1 MPIPGGRPAVL
12 AAVTLLVAGFGGGFL
27 TAKLTAPHV
36 AATAPQVAPAASG
49 FDWPLFGKPRA
60 AEAPRAGVSKPDGF
74 AVWTTRLDTQ
84 NGSPRACIRMSRP
97 LDPGK
102 SYGDFVTVSPE
113 LGHPAPVT
121 VAGDELCVAGVGYD
135 GRTITLLRGLPARG
149 GETLQANEDVAF
161 QAGSKPVYVGFAG
174 SGVILP
180 REDADGVGLET
191 VNVSRLHLE
200 VWRVPDRNLV
210 RKQISAPDPVAE
222 GSYDYEGGDSG
233 VGQDGRKIWEGD
245 MAVRSQPDQKATTV
259 FPLGAVL
266 KTLEPGAYMVAARDA
281 SGLKG
286 GPQKKGQAQDESPA
300 RARRWILFTDMALQA
315 YDGSDALDLTVRS
328 LKSAKAMGGVRVA
341 LVGKDGGELASVTS
355 DGSGRAHFARV
366 LLAGEAGAS
375 PARVMAYGP
384 HGDFTVMD
392 LGQAPIDLSK
402 QDVAG
407 RQLPGSGARTGKGAL
422 DPSVAVDG
430 FLYADRG
437 IYRPGETVHLVA
449 LLRDRLA
456 RSVKDRRGFVVI
468 RRPSGLEF
476 NRVHFAASPSGA
488 VNEDAVLPAA
498 APRGVWHASL
508 EMEGSDSPSG
518 EVSFQVEDF
527 VPQRLAVTVNADV
540 DRPVLATETRQVQIN
555 ARFLYGAVASSLP
568 VRSEGRVIADPNP
581 FPAYKDYHWGDQA
594 KPFAE
599 KLIQGQS
606 SVTDGQGRAVQAFK
620 TDDLGGS
627 DQPLLALFTAS
638 VFEPGGRPV
647 SEQANL
653 KVRLKPLYFGVKTTS
668 GSGEDPLQTFEV
680 IAVDAAGRR
689 VAAPSVRYRLIAER
703 WNYDWY
709 EQGGRWAWRR
719 TSRDVPVAEGA
730 IDIGASAPQRI
741 SRRLGWGDYRLELD
755 DAVGGG
761 AHSVIRQASGWGEP
775 ADGVEPPDSARVAA
789 VRTGYRTG
797 DTVEVRIEAPFAG
810 EAEVAVA
817 SDRLITSKQVTVP
830 KEGTTVKLTADAAW
844 GAGAYVMVT
853 VVQPRDPV
861 SSPKPRRALGVA
873 YVPLEPPG
881 RKLSVAMDAP
891 QVLDSKAPVVVPLT
905 VKGLGSGEK
914 AHVTLA
920 AVDEGVLR
928 LTHQKN
934 PDPIAWYFG
943 KRALGLSYRDDYG
956 RLLDPNL
963 GAAGAVNFG
972 GDEFGGAGL
981 TVVPTKTVALWS
993 GVVDTDAN
1001 GKATIR
1007 LPAGDFNGQLR
1018 LVAVAW
1024 TDKAVGA
1031 GAADM
1036 TVRQPVVA
1044 ELSLPRFLAPGDRA
1058 QATLELNNVAGKPGA
1073 YSAQVSGQGY
1083 TAGQPQGVTLAA
1095 GQRISQHLDVTAS
1108 NRPLVGSV
1116 TLKASGP
1123 GFADERRYPL
1133 QTRLGWGPATRATN
1147 ALQQPGES
1155 YTPPA
1160 SVLSGFAAGGVSLT
1174 VSYSPFRGFDP
1185 APIAAALS
1193 RYPYGCSE
1201 QLVSTAFPL
1210 LYAPEVGGTPKL
1222 RAASAS
1228 LAPTVAKLLDRE
1240 ALDGSF
1246 GLWRVGDGE
1255 ADPWL
1260 GAYIVDFLLEAKA
1273 KGAPVPE
1280 DALTR
1285 ALNGMR
1291 LVSKPDGFSSIGYR
1305 MNMNFFPHAD
1315 PKYVREENQRRRS
1328 RGAAYALYDLAKAGQ
1343 GDLARLRWFHDV
1355 GFKTEAS
1362 PLARAQVG
1370 AGLAAMGDK
1379 VRAHDSFVQAVAAVG
1394 YKDDTDWYQSPLR
1407 DLAGVIALAY
1417 EAGETDLARGLQGR
1431 LENTVKSP
1439 DDINTQEQGH
1449 LLKAAHAM
1457 LAVAGPASIQATG
1470 VVTQGGGRF
1479 AVGRLADAKLV
1490 NTGRGAIWRTV
1501 TASGLP
1507 ATPPAAVSAGLHL
1520 DKRFYNLDGTSVDP
1534 ASLKQGE
1541 RVIVRLTVSADDARA
1556 MQTVVDDPLPAG
1568 LEIEAV
1574 LRPADAQ
1581 GVVQRAEGEDGEGDE
1596 GEGGN
1601 VATRKAATPG
1611 RFAFLG
1617 SLNEPSLQEK
1627 RDDRYVA
1634 AFTLSGAKSY
1644 TLAYVARAVTPGD
1657 FFLPGAEA
1665 KNMYRPTVSARTAP
1679 ARLKV
1684 AAAP

>member
-1 MPIPGGRPAVL
+1 MPIPGGRQAIL
-12 AAVTLLVAGFGGGFL
+12 AAVGLLVAGFGGGFL
-27 TAKLTAPHV
+27 TARLIAPRTV
-36 AATAPQVAPAASG
+36 ATAPQAAPASST

-60 AEAPRAGVSKPDGF
+60 GDAPRAGVRAPEGF
-74 AVWTTRLDTQ
+74 AVWTSRLDTQ
-84 NGSPRACIRMSRP
+84 GGSPRACIRMSRA
-97 LDPGK
+97 LDATR
-102 SYGDFVTVSPE
+102 SYGDFVNVSPG
-113 LGHPAPVT
+113 LGHPAAVT
-121 VAGDELCVAGVGYD
+121 VAGDELCVAGVGYE
-135 GRTITLLRGLPARG
+135 GRTITLLRGLPAKS

-161 QAGSKPVYVGFAG
+161 LAGAKPVYVGFAG

-191 VNVSRLHLE
+191 VNVSRLHME
-200 VWRVPDRNLV
+200 VWRVADRNLV
-210 RKQISAPDPVAE
+210 RRELSAPDPTPE
-222 GSYDYEGGDSG
+222 GGYDYGNE

-245 MAVRSQPDQKATTV
+245 MAVRGQPDQKTTTV

-266 KTLEPGAYMVAARDA
+266 KTLEPGAYVVEARDA

-286 GPQKKGQAQDESPA
+286 QPKKTGQAEDESPA
-300 RARRWILFTDMALQA
+300 RAKRWILFTDMALQA
-315 YDGSDALDLTVRS
+315 YDGTDAFDLTVRS
-328 LKSAKAMGGVRVA
+328 LKTAKAMGGVRVA

-355 DGSGRAHFARV
+355 DGSGRAHFARS
-366 LLAGEAGAS
+366 LLAGEAGAT

-384 HGDFTVMD
+384 RGDFTVMN
-392 LGQAPIDLSK
+392 LEEAPIDLSK

-407 RQLPGSGARTGKGAL
+407 RQLPGGGPRTGKTAL
-422 DPSVAVDG
+422 DPSTAVDG
-430 FLYADRG
+430 YLYADRG

-456 RSVKDRRGFVVI
+456 RSVKDRRGFLVL

-476 NRVHFAASPSGA
+476 NRFHFTASPSGA
-488 VNEDAVLPAA
+488 VTEDAVLPAA
-498 APRGVWHASL
+498 APRGVWRASV

-527 VPQRLAVTVNADV
+527 VPQRLAVTVTADA
-540 DRPVLATETRQVQIN
+540 DRPVLAGETRQVQVS
-555 ARFLYGAVASSLP
+555 ARFLYGAVASSLA

-581 FPAYKDYHWGDQA
+581 FPAFKGYRWGDQ
-594 KPFAE
+594 KTPFAE
-599 KLIQGQS
+599 KLLQSQS

-627 DQPLLALFTAS
+627 DQPLMALFTAS

-653 KVRLKPLYFGVKTTS
+653 KVRLKPLYLGVKTTS
-668 GSGEDPLQTFEV
+668 GAGENPLQTFEV

-689 VAAPSVRYRLIAER
+689 APAPKVHYKLIAER

-719 TSRDVPVAEGA
+719 TNRDVTVAEGA
-730 IDIGASAPQRI
+730 MDIGPAAPARL
-741 SRRLGWGDYRLELD
+741 SKALGWGDYRMELD
-755 DAVGGG
+755 DAATG
-761 AHSVIRQASGWGEP
+761 AHTVIRQASGWGEP

-789 VRTGYRTG
+789 VRDGYRTG
-797 DTVEVRIEAPFAG
+797 DQVELRIEAPFAG

-817 SDRLITSKQVTVP
+817 SDRLITTKQVTVP
-830 KEGTTVKLTADAAW
+830 KEGVTVKLPADANW
-844 GAGAYVMVT
+844 GAGAYVLVT

-873 YVPLEPPG
+873 YVPLEPSG
-881 RKLSVAMDAP
+881 RKLSVALDTP

-914 AHVTLA
+914 AHLTLA

-943 KRALGLSYRDDYG
+943 KRALGLNYRDDYG

-993 GVVDTDAN
+993 GVVDTDAD

-1031 GAADM
+1031 GATDM

-1058 QATLELNNVAGKPGA
+1058 QATLELDNVAGKPGA
-1073 YSAQVSGQGY
+1073 YSAQVSGSGY
-1083 TAGQPQGVTLAA
+1083 SAGQAHGVTLAA
-1095 GQRISQHLDVTAS
+1095 GQRTSQHLDVSAS
-1108 NRPLVGSV
+1108 NRPLIGAM

-1133 QTRLGWGPATRATN
+1133 QTRVGWGPATRATS

-1160 SVLSGFAAGGVSLT
+1160 SVLQGFAAGGVKLT

-1185 APIAAALS
+1185 APIAASLS
-1193 RYPYGCSE
+1193 EYPYGCSE

-1228 LAPTVAKLLDRE
+1228 LTPTVAKLLDRE
-1240 ALDGSF
+1240 SLDGAF

-1280 DALTR
+1280 DSLIR

-1291 LVSKPDGFSSIGYR
+1291 LISKPDGFASIGYR
-1305 MNMNFFPHAD
+1305 MNETYFPLAD
-1315 PKYVREENQRRRS
+1315 MKLLREENQRRRS

-1355 GFKTEAS
+1355 GFKDEGS

-1370 AGLAAMGDK
+1370 SGLAAMGDR
-1379 VRAHDSFVQAVAAVG
+1379 VRAHDSFVQAVAALG
-1394 YKDDTDWYQSPLR
+1394 YKDQSDWYQSPLR

-1417 EAGETDLARGLQGR
+1417 EAGETDIARNLQGR

-1439 DDINTQEQGH
+1439 DELNTQEQGH

-1457 LAVAGPASIQATG
+1457 LAVSGPVSIQASG
-1470 VVTQGGGRF
+1470 VVTQGAGRF
-1479 AVGRLADAKLV
+1479 AVGRLADARLV
-1490 NTGRGAIWRTV
+1490 NTGKGGIWRTV
-1501 TASGLP
+1501 TVSGMP
-1507 ATPPAAVSAGLHL
+1507 AKPPPAESAGLHL
-1520 DKRFYNLDGTSVDP
+1520 DKRFYNLDGSPADP
-1534 ASLKQGE
+1534 AALKQGD
-1541 RVIVRLTVSADDARA
+1541 RIIVRLSISADESRE
-1556 MQTVVDDPLPAG
+1556 MQTVIDDPLPAG

-1574 LRPADAQ
+1574 LRPADSQ
-1581 GVVQRAEGEDGEGDE
+1581 GAVQRENEDGEGDE
-1596 GEGGN
+1596 GGGAIQRKN
-1601 VATRKAATPG
+1601 ATQG

-1617 SLNEPSLQEK
+1617 TIAEPSLQEK

-1634 AFTLSGAKSY
+1634 AFTLAGNRGI
-1644 TLAYVARAVTPGD
+1644 TLAYVVRAVTPGD

-1665 KNMYRPTVSARTAP
+1665 KNMYRPTTNARTAP
-1679 ARLKV
+1679 GRLKV
-1684 AAAP
+1684 AAGP

>member
-1 MPIPGGRPAVL
+1 ML
-12 AAVTLLVAGFGGGFL
+12 AAVGLLVAGFGGGFL
-27 TAKLTAPHV
+27 TAKLTAPH
-36 AATAPQVAPAASG
+36 AASTAPQVAPAASG
-49 FDWPLFGKPRA
+49 FDWPQFGKPRA
-60 AEAPRAGVSKPDGF
+60 ADAPRAGVRKPEGF

-84 NGSPRACIRMSRP
+84 SGSPRACIRMSRP
-97 LDPGK
+97 LDPAK
-102 SYGDFVTVSPE
+102 SYGDFVSVSPG
-113 LGHPAPVT
+113 LGHPAAVT

-135 GRTITLLRGLPARG
+135 GRTITLLRGLPAQG
-149 GETLQANEDVAF
+149 GESLQANEDVAF

-222 GSYDYEGGDSG
+222 GGYDYEGGDSG
-233 VGQDGRKIWEGD
+233 VGEDGRRIWEGD
-245 MAVRSQPDQKATTV
+245 MAVRGQPDQKATTV
-259 FPLGAVL
+259 FPLGSVL
-266 KTLEPGAYMVAARDA
+266 KTLEPGAYLVTARDA

-286 GPQKKGQAQDESPA
+286 GPQKKGQPEGENPA

-328 LKSAKAMGGVRVA
+328 LKTAKAMGGVRVA
-341 LVGKDGGELASVTS
+341 LVGKDGGELASVIS
-355 DGSGRAHFARV
+355 DGFGRAHFARS
-366 LLAGEAGAS
+366 LLAGEAGAAS
-375 PARVMAYGP
+375 ARVMAYGP
-384 HGDFTVMD
+384 RGDFTVMD
-392 LGQAPIDLSK
+392 LEQAPIDLSK

-407 RQLPGSGARTGKGAL
+407 RQLPGAGPRTGKAAL
-422 DPSVAVDG
+422 DPSAAVDG

-456 RSVKDRRGFVVI
+456 RSVKDRRGFLVI

-476 NRVHFAASPSGA
+476 NRIHFTASPSGA
-488 VNEDAVLPAA
+488 ATEDAVLPAA

-518 EVSFQVEDF
+518 QVSFQVEDF
-527 VPQRLAVTVNADV
+527 VPQRLAVTVNADS
-540 DRPVLATETRQVQIN
+540 DRPVLTGETRQVQVS

-581 FPAYKDYHWGDQA
+581 FPAFKDYRWGDQQ

-599 KLIQGQS
+599 KLIQGQA
-606 SVTDGQGRAVQAFK
+606 SVTDGQGRAAQAFK

-653 KVRLKPLYFGVKTTS
+653 KVRLKSLYLGVKTTS

-689 VAAPSVRYRLIAER
+689 VAAPSVRYRLVAER

-719 TSRDVPVAEGA
+719 TSRDVPIAEGV
-730 IDIGASAPQRI
+730 IDIGSSAAQRI
-741 SRRLGWGDYRLELD
+741 SRRLGWGDYRLELE

-761 AHSVIRQASGWGEP
+761 ARTVIRQASGWGEA

-789 VRTGYRTG
+789 LRTGYRTG
-797 DTVEVRIEAPFAG
+797 DQVEVRIEAPFAG

-817 SDRLITSKQVTVP
+817 SDRLITTKQVTVP
-830 KEGTTVKLTADAAW
+830 KDGATVKLTADANW

-881 RKLSVAMDAP
+881 RKLSVAMDTP

-993 GVVDTDAN
+993 GVVDTDAS

-1031 GAADM
+1031 GASNM

-1073 YSAQVSGQGY
+1073 YSAQVGGSGY
-1083 TAGQPQGVTLAA
+1083 AAGQPHGVTLAA
-1095 GQRISQHLDVTAS
+1095 GQRISQHLDVAAP
-1108 NRPLVGSV
+1108 NRPLVGAV

-1133 QTRLGWGPATRATN
+1133 QTRLGWGPSTRATSE
-1147 ALQQPGES
+1147 LQQPGES

-1222 RAASAS
+1222 RGASAS
-1228 LAPTVAKLLDRE
+1228 LTPTVAKLLDRE
-1240 ALDGSF
+1240 ALDGAF

-1280 DALTR
+1280 DALNR

-1305 MNMNFFPHAD
+1305 MNMVFFPHAD

-1355 GFKTEAS
+1355 GFKTEPS

-1379 VRAHDSFVQAVAAVG
+1379 VRAHDSFVQAVAALG

-1417 EAGETDLARGLQGR
+1417 EAGETDLAHGLQGR

-1439 DDINTQEQGH
+1439 DDLNTQEQGH

-1457 LAVAGPASIQATG
+1457 LAATGPVSIQASG
-1470 VVTQGGGRF
+1470 VQPQGAGRF
-1479 AVGRLADAKLV
+1479 AVGRLADARLV
-1490 NTGRGAIWRTV
+1490 NTGKGAIWRTV

-1507 ATPPAAVSAGLHL
+1507 ANPPAAVSAGLHL
-1520 DKRFYNLDGTSVDP
+1520 DKRFYALDGTPVDP

-1541 RVIVRLTVSADDARA
+1541 RVIVRLSVSAGDARE

-1581 GVVQRAEGEDGEGDE
+1581 GVVQTAEGEDGGDD
-1596 GEGGN
+1596 GAGAGA
-1601 VATRKAATPG
+1601 VAQRKAATPG

-1634 AFTLSGAKSY
+1634 AFTLAGGKAY

-1665 KNMYRPTVSARTAP
+1665 RNMYRPTVSARTAS

>member
-1 MPIPGGRPAVL
+1 MPIPGGRQTIL
-12 AAVTLLVAGFGGGFL
+12 AAVGLLVAGFGGGFL
-27 TAKLTAPHV
+27 TARLIAPHP
-36 AATAPQVAPAASG
+36 AATAPQVAPASSA

-60 AEAPRAGVSKPDGF
+60 ADAPRAAVQKPEGF

-84 NGSPRACIRMSRP
+84 SGSPRACIRMSRP
-97 LDPGK
+97 LDPAK

-113 LGHPAPVT
+113 LGHPAAVT

-135 GRTITLLRGLPARG
+135 GRTITLLRGLPAQG

-174 SGVILP
+174 AGVILP

-222 GSYDYEGGDSG
+222 GGYDYEYGENG

-245 MAVRSQPDQKATTV
+245 MAVRGQPDQKATTV

-266 KTLEPGAYMVAARDA
+266 KTLEPGAYLVSARDA

-286 GPQKKGQAQDESPA
+286 GQGKKGLAEGPSPA

-328 LKSAKAMGGVRVA
+328 LKTAKAVGGVRVA

-355 DGSGRAHFARV
+355 DGSGRAHFARA
-366 LLAGEAGAS
+366 LLAGEAGAA
-375 PARVMAYGP
+375 PARAMAYGP
-384 HGDFTVMD
+384 RGDFTAMD
-392 LGQAPIDLSK
+392 LEQAPIDLSK

-407 RQLPGSGARTGKGAL
+407 RQIPGGGPRRGKAAL
-422 DPSVAVDG
+422 DPSATVDG

-456 RSVKDRRGFVVI
+456 RSVKDRRGFLVI

-476 NRVHFAASPSGA
+476 NRFHFAASPSGA

-508 EMEGSDSPSG
+508 EMEGADSPSG

-527 VPQRLAVTVNADV
+527 VPQRLAVTVAADA
-540 DRPVLATETRQVQIN
+540 DRPVLAGETRQVQVS

-568 VRSEGRVIADPNP
+568 VRSEGRVVADPNP
-581 FPAYKDYHWGDQA
+581 FPAFKDYRWGDQQ
-594 KPFAE
+594 KPFPE
-599 KLIQGQS
+599 KLLQS
-606 SVTDGQGRAVQAFK
+606 QASVTDGQGHAVQAFK

-627 DQPLLALFTAS
+627 DQPLLALVTAS

-653 KVRLKPLYFGVKTTS
+653 KVRLKPLYLGVKTTS

-689 VAAPSVRYRLIAER
+689 AAAAKVHYKLVVER

-719 TSRDVPVAEGA
+719 TPRDVPVAEGM
-730 IDIGASAPQRI
+730 IDVGPNAPQRI
-741 SRRLGWGDYRLELD
+741 ARRLGWGDYRLELD
-755 DAVGGG
+755 DAATG
-761 AHSVIRQASGWGEP
+761 AHTVIRQASGWGEV
-775 ADGVEPPDSARVAA
+775 ADGVEPPDAARVAP
-789 VRTGYRTG
+789 VRADYRTG
-797 DTVEVRIEAPFAG
+797 DTVELRIEAPFAG

-817 SDRLITSKQVTVP
+817 TDRLIVSKQVTVP
-830 KEGTTVKLTADAAW
+830 KEGATVKLNADAAW

-861 SSPKPRRALGVA
+861 SSPKPRRALGIA

-881 RKLSVAMDAP
+881 RKLSVAMDTP
-891 QVLDSKAPVVVPLT
+891 QVLGSKDPVVVPLT
-905 VKGLGSGEK
+905 VKGLGAGEK
-914 AHVTLA
+914 AHLTLA

-981 TVVPTKTVALWS
+981 TVVPTRTVALWS

-1001 GKATIR
+1001 GKATVR

-1058 QATLELNNVAGKPGA
+1058 QATLELDNVAGKPGA
-1073 YSAQVSGQGY
+1073 YSAQVGGQGY
-1083 TAGQPQGVTLAA
+1083 TAGQAQGVTLAA
-1095 GQRISQHLDVTAS
+1095 GQRVSQHLDIAAS
-1108 NRPLVGSV
+1108 NRPLIGAVS
-1116 TLKASGP
+1116 LKASGP

-1133 QTRLGWGPATRATN
+1133 QTRLGWGPATRATSE
-1147 ALQQPGES
+1147 LQTPGES

-1285 ALNGMR
+1285 ALSGMR
-1291 LVSKPDGFSSIGYR
+1291 LVSRPDGFASIGYR
-1305 MNMNFFPHAD
+1305 MNESFFPGAD
-1315 PKYVREENQRRRS
+1315 MKLRREDNQRRRS

-1355 GFKTEAS
+1355 GFKTEPS

-1379 VRAHDSFVQAVAAVG
+1379 VRAHDSFVQAVAVLG
-1394 YKDDTDWYQSPLR
+1394 YVDPTDWYQSPLR
-1407 DLAGVIALAY
+1407 DLGGVIALAY
-1417 EAGETDLARGLQGR
+1417 EAGETDIARGLQGR

-1439 DDINTQEQGH
+1439 DALNTQEQGH

-1457 LAVAGPASIQATG
+1457 LATAGPVSIQASG
-1470 VVTQGGGRF
+1470 VAPQGAGRF
-1479 AVGRLADAKLV
+1479 AVGRLADARLV
-1490 NTGRGAIWRTV
+1490 NTGRGPIWRTV
-1501 TASGLP
+1501 TVSGLP
-1507 ATPPAAVSAGLHL
+1507 ANPPPAEAAGLHL
-1520 DKRFYNLDGTSVDP
+1520 DKRFLNLDGTPVDP
-1534 ASLKQGE
+1534 AALKQGE
-1541 RVIVRLTVSADDARA
+1541 RVIVRLNVQADDARE
-1556 MQTVVDDPLPAG
+1556 MQTVIDDPLPAG

-1581 GVVQRAEGEDGEGDE
+1581 GAPQAGSGEDDE
-1596 GEGGN
+1596 GEGGGG
-1601 VATRKAATPG
+1601 VVQHKATAPG

-1617 SLNEPSLQEK
+1617 ALGEPSLQEK

-1634 AFTLSGAKSY
+1634 AFTLAGGKPYA
-1644 TLAYVARAVTPGD
+1644 LAYVVRAVTPGD

-1665 KNMYRPTVSARTAP
+1665 KNMYRPTVNARTAP
-1679 ARLKV
+1679 GRLRV

>member
-1 MPIPGGRPAVL
+1 MPIPGGRQAIL
-12 AAVTLLVAGFGGGFL
+12 AAVGLLVAGFGGGFL
-27 TAKLTAPHV
+27 TARLVSPRTI
-36 AATAPQVAPAASG
+36 ATAPQVAPATST

-60 AEAPRAGVSKPDGF
+60 PGAPRAAVQRPEGF

-113 LGHPAPVT
+113 LGHPAAVT
-121 VAGDELCVAGVGYD
+121 VSGDELCVAGVGYD

-174 SGVILP
+174 AGVILP

-222 GSYDYEGGDSG
+222 GGYDYEYGENG

-245 MAVRSQPDQKATTV
+245 MAVRGQPDQKSTTV

-266 KTLEPGAYMVAARDA
+266 KTLEPGAYLVEARDA

-286 GPQKKGQAQDESPA
+286 EEKKKGLAEGPTPA

-328 LKSAKAMGGVRVA
+328 LKTAKAMSGVRVT

-355 DGSGRAHFARV
+355 DGSGRAHFARA
-366 LLAGEAGAS
+366 LLAGDAGAA
-375 PARVMAYGP
+375 PARVMAYGQR
-384 HGDFTVMD
+384 GDFTVLD
-392 LGQAPIDLSK
+392 LDQAPIDLSK

-407 RQLPGSGARTGKGAL
+407 RQIPGGGPRRGKAAL
-422 DPSVAVDG
+422 DPSATVDG

-456 RSVKDRRGFVVI
+456 RSVRDRRGSLVI

-476 NRVHFAASPSGA
+476 NRFHFTASPSGA

-508 EMEGSDSPSG
+508 EMEGADTPSG

-527 VPQRLAVTVNADV
+527 VPQRLAVTVAADA
-540 DRPVLATETRQVQIN
+540 DRPVLAGDTRQVQVN
-555 ARFLYGAVASSLP
+555 ARFLYGAVASSLV

-581 FPAYKDYHWGDQA
+581 FPAFKEYRWGDQQ
-594 KPFAE
+594 KPFPE
-599 KLIQGQS
+599 KLLQS
-606 SVTDGQGRAVQAFK
+606 QASVTDGQGRAVQAFK

-653 KVRLKPLYFGVKTTS
+653 KVRLKLLYLGVKTTS
-668 GSGEDPLQTFEV
+668 GAGEDPLQTFEV

-689 VAAPSVRYRLIAER
+689 VAAPKVHYKLIAER

-719 TSRDVPVAEGA
+719 SPRDVPVAEGT
-730 IDIGASAPQRI
+730 IDVGPAAAQRI

-755 DAVGGG
+755 DAVTG
-761 AHSVIRQASGWGEP
+761 ARTVIRQASGWGEP
-775 ADGVEPPDSARVAA
+775 ADGVEPPDAARVAA
-789 VRTGYRTG
+789 VRTNYRTG

-817 SDRLITSKQVTVP
+817 GDRLITTKLVTVP
-830 KEGTTVKLTADAAW
+830 KQGATVKLAADAAW
-844 GAGAYVMVT
+844 GSGAYVMVT

-861 SSPKPRRALGVA
+861 SSPKPRRALGIA

-881 RKLSVAMDAP
+881 RKLQITMDTP
-891 QVLDSKAPVVVPLT
+891 QVVGSKDPVVVPLT

-914 AHVTLA
+914 AHLTLA

-993 GVVDTDAN
+993 GVVDTDDN

-1024 TDKAVGA
+1024 TEKAVGA
-1031 GAADM
+1031 GATDM

-1058 QATLELNNVAGKPGA
+1058 QATLELDNVAGKPGA
-1073 YSAQVSGQGY
+1073 YSAQVSGSGY
-1083 TAGQPQGVTLAA
+1083 TAGQAHGVALAA
-1095 GQRISQHLDVTAS
+1095 GQRTAQHLDISAS
-1108 NRPLVGSV
+1108 NRPIVGAV
-1116 TLKASGP
+1116 VLKTDGP

-1133 QTRLGWGPATRATN
+1133 QTRLGWGPSTRATSE
-1147 ALQQPGES
+1147 LQKPGES

-1222 RAASAS
+1222 RGAAAS

-1260 GAYIVDFLLEAKA
+1260 GAYIVDFLLEANA

-1285 ALNGMR
+1285 ALSGMR
-1291 LVSKPDGFSSIGYR
+1291 LVSRPAGFAAIGYQ
-1305 MNMNFFPHAD
+1305 MNETFFPGAD
-1315 PKYVREENQRRRS
+1315 MKLRREDNERRRS

-1355 GFKTEAS
+1355 GFKTEPS

-1379 VRAHDSFVQAVAAVG
+1379 VRAHDSFVQAVTALG
-1394 YKDDTDWYQSPLR
+1394 YVDRSDWYQSPLR

-1417 EAGETDLARGLQGR
+1417 EAGETDIARGLQGR

-1439 DDINTQEQGH
+1439 DELNTQEQGH

-1457 LAVAGPASIQATG
+1457 LAAAGPVSIQASG
-1470 VVTQGGGRF
+1470 VATQGAGRF
-1479 AVGRLADAKLV
+1479 AVGRLADARLV
-1490 NTGRGAIWRTV
+1490 NTGRGPIWRTV

-1507 ATPPAAVSAGLHL
+1507 AAPPPAVSAGLHL
-1520 DKRFYNLDGTSVDP
+1520 DKRYLNLDGTPVDP
-1534 ASLKQGE
+1534 AALKQGE
-1541 RVIVRLTVSADDARA
+1541 RIIVRLMVQADEARE
-1556 MQTVVDDPLPAG
+1556 MQTVIDDPLPAG

-1574 LRPADAQ
+1574 LRPADVQ
-1581 GVVQRAEGEDGEGDE
+1581 GAPQTQEDE
-1596 GEGGN
+1596 GEGEGGV
-1601 VATRKAATPG
+1601 VARKATAPG

-1617 SLNEPSLQEK
+1617 TLSEPSMQEK
-1627 RDDRYVA
+1627 RDDRFVA
-1634 AFTLSGAKSY
+1634 AFKLSGARPY
-1644 TLAYVARAVTPGD
+1644 ILAYVARAVTPGD

-1665 KNMYRPTVSARTAP
+1665 KNMYRPAVSARTAP

-1684 AAAP
+1684 APAP